1 MKIIYIYIFK
11 FWRVGTQCGDHTGL
25 IELERLD
32 VGRPDSAI
40 VLVWDDKNLTQSN
53 KSKKEHFSEMRQIQE
68 LKYLTS
74 ICW

>member
-40 VLVWDDKNLTQSN
+40 VLV
-53 KSKKEHFSEMRQIQE
+53 
-68 LKYLTS
+68 
-74 ICW
+74 